1 MSLSFLLESNPLSRL
16 EAERDLEG
24 IPGCPLLS
32 QMGLFAVAVFGVSP
46 GPPAQ
51 RQLPQ
56 LPCWHIYTLVMFGI
70 QLCFR
75 SSVGCFLIV
84 YRGLPLCLFG
94 LGNHVETVVLM
105 YEYGPCTLQKAY
117 FLRF

>member
-1 MSLSFLLESNPLSRL
+1 MSPPVSDGPFCSS
-16 EAERDLEG
+16 
-24 IPGCPLLS
+24 C
-32 QMGLFAVAVFGVSP
+32 FWVSP

-75 SSVGCFLIV
+75 FSVGCFLIAHG
-84 YRGLPLCLFG
+84 GLPLCFFG
-94 LGNHVETVVLM
+94 LWNHVGIVVLM
-105 YEYGPCTLQKAY
+105 YEYDPCTLQKPIS
-117 FLRF
+117 